1 MPVTPV
7 TRANADSAYQALW
20 NELQKVKGKAGTRR
34 RVANQPALRAE
45 MIEHCRAA
53 AALYTSGPFDEY
65 RAAMWERRLWGHE
78 HHRDSVAW
86 DGKDD
91 VVAMRL
97 IRRFEALPREEQEKI
112 RATMTTQSFSRL
124 PGATKGHSE
133 A

>member
-7 TRANADSAYQALW
+7 TRATADSAYQALW
-20 NELQKVKGKAGTRR
+20 HELQKVKGKAGARR
-34 RVANQPALRAE
+34 RVANQTALRAE

-53 AALYTSGPFDEY
+53 MALYTAGPFDEY

-91 VVAMRL
+91 ILALRK
-97 IRRFEALPREEQEKI
+97 IREFEALPRDAQEKL
-112 RATMTTQSFSRL
+112 RARMTVQSPFTK
-124 PGATKGHSE
+124 PGLMKGHSE